1 MSKDTGLG
9 PVKRFGVRYGATP
22 KHKLAEIEKEQ
33 KKPQMCP
40 YCAKPKAYKTSFGIF
55 ECGKCGSKFTGKA
68 YVVGKKAKLQ
78 EDVTKLTAPETEKK
92 EEASEEE

>member
-1 MSKDTGLG
+1 MAKDSGLG
-9 PVKRFGVRYGATP
+9 PVKRFGVRYGATT
-22 KHKLAEIEKEQ
+22 KHRLAVIEKEQ

-40 YCAKPKAYKTSFGIF
+40 YCSKPKAYKTSYGIY
-55 ECGKCGSKFTGKA
+55 ECGKCKSKFTGKA

-78 EDVTKLTAPETEKK
+78 EEPKKMNAPEPEKK